1 MSNLTKVFNSS
12 NQKVITRNDGIIRI
26 GGKVELT
33 DGNVYSV
40 ESIICS
46 SEDST
51 NNVNKYLIYLD
62 GKPDP
67 VNIEDIVNILP
78 INFNIYRWKGYY
90 ILANSIEQAQ
100 RIWDTYIDILKIKS
114 EDGNSKSLKLVKK
127 LNSGVDSELFPR
139 LINKLK
145 CESSFP
151 CIVDSLE
158 FDKEPIY
165 EYKYLV

>member
-1 MSNLTKVFNSS
+1 MSNLTKVFSSS
-12 NQKVITRNDGIIRI
+12 NQEVITRNDGIIRI
-26 GGKVELT
+26 GGEVDLADGRTYLVE
-33 DGNVYSV
+33 NIVR
-40 ESIICS
+40 S
-46 SEDST
+46 SEDS
-51 NNVNKYLIYLD
+51 NKSNYLIYLKD
-62 GKPDP
+62 KSSP
-67 VNIEDIVNILP
+67 VKVEDIIKIHP

-114 EDGNSKSLKLVKK
+114 EDGNSKSLKLSKK
-127 LNSGVDSELFPR
+127 LNSGTDSELFPR
-139 LINKLK
+139 LISRLK

>member
-1 MSNLTKVFNSS
+1 MSNLTKVFSSS
-12 NQKVITRNDGIIRI
+12 NQEVITRNDGIIRI
-26 GGKVELT
+26 GGEVDLADGRTYLVE
-33 DGNVYSV
+33 NIVR
-40 ESIICS
+40 S
-46 SEDST
+46 SEDS
-51 NNVNKYLIYLD
+51 NKSNYLIYLRD
-62 GKPDP
+62 KSSP
-67 VNIEDIVNILP
+67 VKVEDIIKIHP

-114 EDGNSKSLKLVKK
+114 EDGNSKSLKLSKK
-127 LNSGVDSELFPR
+127 LNSGTDSELFPR
-139 LINKLK
+139 LISRLK

>member
-1 MSNLTKVFNSS
+1 MSNLTKVFSSSS
-12 NQKVITRNDGIIRI
+12 NQEVITRNDGIIRI
-26 GGKVELT
+26 GGEVELSDRRT
-33 DGNVYSV
+33 YLV
-40 ESIICS
+40 ENIVQS
-46 SEDST
+46 SENS
-51 NNVNKYLIYLD
+51 NKSDYLIYLKD
-62 GKPDP
+62 KSSPIC
-67 VNIEDIVNILP
+67 VEDVVKILP

-114 EDGNSKSLKLVKK
+114 EDGNSKSLKLSKK

-139 LINKLK
+139 LISRLK